1 MKQFLAH
8 HLRRLA
14 NWLDPPIKFQ
24 MSGKC
29 DISEMTRALENI
41 RAQMKGGRMG

>member
-1 MKQFLAH
+1 MKRFIAS

-14 NWLDPPIKFQ
+14 NWLDPPIKFH

-41 RAQMKGGRMG
+41 RAQMDGLR